1 MKSTQLTPVQRYG
14 PYFGIVIALV
24 LILAIVPST
33 SPDRTNS
40 FASGDGD
47 GSGLSA
53 GNSRVSGRTGSTT
66 GGVDGSTGDTLGE
79 FADDGSIPTNLQDDP
94 QNVLSE
100 EAKDGITGEDCTR
113 RAVLGPTYPCKPLW
127 EGDNGGA
134 TYKGVSATK
143 IRVVWYRA
151 KANPAVNAVLAGG
164 GIASTD
170 EEQDREI
177 RVYTQYFQKLS
188 QTWGRQVE
196 SIVFHGNADANDAAA
211 FRADAVKID
220 QEVKAAVVI
229 GAGSA
234 DMIDELARRGI
245 SCLCGNQMPGDF
257 MRKHKPFVYG
267 ILPDG
272 DTTNQHNA
280 EFICKRLGPN
290 SKADYSGD
298 MIHPTIGQKGKVA
311 RRYGLLYPNT
321 DFGLPNAKDFAARVK
336 SMCGISMAV
345 QVGYASDINTATQQA
360 VAAVQQLIQ
369 NKVTTAICVC
379 DPIAPVFLTTA
390 AQQQNYQP
398 EYLMTGYLLIDA
410 EALARLYNQ
419 NQWSHAFGVSS
430 LPAPVVKRSETGW
443 YKAFKTIDKEN
454 EPNKSSAPL
463 IFPAA
468 QIVFAGL
475 EGAGPKLNPQTF
487 AEGMWKIN
495 TASDGPTVVAFGYS
509 PTDFGG
515 IDDFREVWWDP
526 NATDVN
532 GDKGLYQG
540 VGGHWRWY
548 TNKWPNSKTLVFR
561 RDCLALGSCG
571 TPKW

>member
-14 PYFGIVIALV
+14 PYLGIVVALV

-33 SPDRTNS
+33 TPDRTNS
-40 FASGDGD
+40 FAASSDD
-47 GSGLSA
+47 GSSLSA
-53 GNSRVSGRTGSTT
+53 GSSRVAGRTVTT
-66 GGVDGSTGDTLGE
+66 GADGSTVDTLGE
-79 FADDGSIPTNLQDDP
+79 FADEASVPTNLQENP
-94 QNVLSE
+94 EAVVSE
-100 EAKDGITGEDCTR
+100 EAKGGITGEDCSR
-113 RAVLGPTYPCKPLW
+113 RKELGPTYPCKPLW
-127 EGDNGGA
+127 SGDNGGA
-134 TYKGVSATK
+134 TYKGVTKDK

-164 GIASTD
+164 GIASSD

-177 RVYTQYFQKLS
+177 RIYTQYFQKMS
-188 QTWGRQVE
+188 QTWGRTVE

-220 QEVKAAVVI
+220 QEIKAAVVI

-245 SCLCGNQMPGDF
+245 SCLCGNQMPGGF
-257 MRKHKPFVYG
+257 MRAHKPFVFG

-272 DTTNQHNA
+272 DTTNEHNA
-280 EFICKRLGPN
+280 EYICRRLGPN
-290 SKADYSGD
+290 SKADFSGD
-298 MIHPTIGQKGKVA
+298 MIHPTIGAKGKVE
-311 RRYGLLYPNT
+311 RRYGLLFPNT
-321 DFGLPNAKDFAARVK
+321 DFGVPNAKDFAARVK

-345 QVGYASDINTATQQA
+345 QIGYASDINTATQQA
-360 VAAVQQLIQ
+360 VAATQQLIQ

-379 DPIAPVFLTTA
+379 DPIAPVFATTA

-398 EYLMTGYLLIDA
+398 EWLMTGYLLIDA

-430 LPAPVVKRSETGW
+430 LPAPVKREESGY
-443 YKAFKTIDKEN
+443 YKAYKTMDKN
-454 EPNKSSAPL
+454 TEPNKSSAPL

-487 AEGMWKIN
+487 AEGMYKIN
-495 TASDGPTVVAFGYS
+495 TASTGPSVVAFGYS

-526 NATDVN
+526 NATDAN
-532 GDKGLYQG
+532 GDTGVYQG

-548 TNKWPNSKTLVFR
+548 TGKWPTSKTLVFR

>member
-14 PYFGIVIALV
+14 PYLGIVVALV

-40 FASGDGD
+40 FAQTSDDSGV
-47 GSGLSA
+47 SA
-53 GNSRVSGRTGSTT
+53 GTRVGGRTVTSGA
-66 GGVDGSTGDTLGE
+66 DGTDAALGE
-79 FADDGSIPTNLQDDP
+79 FTSDDARVPTNL
-94 QNVLSE
+94 SE
-100 EAKDGITGEDCTR
+100 DTSPIIPKEAAQGITGEDCSR
-113 RAVLGPTYPCKPLW
+113 RQVLGPTYPCKPVW
-127 EGDNGGA
+127 SGDNGGA
-134 TYKGVSATK
+134 TYKGVTKDK

-211 FRADAVKID
+211 YRADAVKID

-229 GAGSA
+229 GAGNA

-245 SCLCGNQMPGDF
+245 SCLCGNQMPGAF
-257 MRKHKPFVYG
+257 MRAHKPFVFG

-272 DTTNQHNA
+272 DTTNQHIA
-280 EFICKRLGPN
+280 EYLCKRLGPG

-298 MIHPTIGQKGKVA
+298 TIHPTIGQRGKVT
-311 RRYGLLYPNT
+311 RRYGLAYPNT
-321 DFGLPNAKDFAARVK
+321 DFGVPNARDFTARIK
-336 SMCGISMAV
+336 NMCGITMATET
-345 QVGYASDINTATQQA
+345 GYASDINTATQQA
-360 VAAVQQLIQ
+360 VANTQTAIQ
-369 NKVTTAICVC
+369 NKITTIICLC
-379 DPIAPVFLTTA
+379 DPIAPVFATA
-390 AQQQNYQP
+390 AAEQQNYHP
-398 EYLMTGYLLIDA
+398 EWIQTGYLLIDA

-419 NQWSHAFGVSS
+419 NQWSHAFGPSS
-430 LPAPVVKRSETGW
+430 LPAPVKRTESSYYTAYRSIE
-443 YKAFKTIDKEN
+443 KDS

-463 IFPAA
+463 IYPAA

-487 AEGMWKIN
+487 AEGMYKIN
-495 TASDGPTVVAFGYS
+495 TASTGPSVVAFGYS

-515 IDDFREVWWDP
+515 IDDFREVWWDA
-526 NATDVN
+526 NSADVN
-532 GDKGLYQG
+532 GDTGVYQG

-548 TNKWPNSKTLVFR
+548 TGKWPNSKTLVFR
-561 RDCLALGSCG
+561 RECLPKASCG
-571 TPKW
+571 TPTW